1 MHNRKRARTARGF
14 SLLEIVVVISIVGI
28 LAGIAIPAFGTLR
41 QKAQLRSAANRL
53 VGDFKEARV
62 LAGSGR
68 QNMPTWPANAR
79 VEMAGIRFI
88 SPTQYAI
95 FADSDAT
102 ANGNEVLIRVV
113 DITAYN
119 DTFHFLP
126 GPPEVRFRRSGT
138 LVAPPDIDI
147 FIRNSSSSEQR
158 TVPGDLRRQGL
169 HFLVGLSGPRRIVR
183 SPLRGLRGKPGEG
196 L

>member
-147 FIRNSSSSEQR
+147 FIRNSSTSDQR
-158 TVPGDLRRQGL
+158 TVRVTYGGKVSI
-169 HFLVGLSGPRRIVR
+169 FL
-183 SPLRGLRGKPGEG
+183 
-196 L
+196 